1 MKKKK
6 KVGINNKHRSNQ
18 SSPNKRI
25 ENSRGRKV
33 EFVLPAPE
41 GKEVY
46 LAGEFNGWDP
56 QSLPMV
62 RDEGGAWEAEME
74 LLPGRYEF
82 KPLIDGAWRE
92 DVSCR
97 VMIAAISFKLIL
109 DLEKVSNPLGTQN
122 FAFWIK

>member
-1 MKKKK
+1 MEKKI
-6 KVGINNKHRSNQ
+6 KVKIKDKHRANH
-18 SSPNKRI
+18 SSPNTGI
-25 ENSRGRKV
+25 ENPHGRKV

-41 GKEVY
+41 EKEVY

-82 KPLIDGAWRE
+82 KPLMDGAWRE

-109 DLEKVSNPLGTQN
+109 DLEKVSNPFGTQN
-122 FAFWIK
+122 FAFRIK